1 MILTCPTCGT
11 RYQTDRARLA
21 PPGGNVRC
29 AKCLAVWFHAVSEAE
44 ETPEPDSSEALSANK
59 SADIGLPENDIV
71 QSERAA
77 NRTRLALVA
86 GWGVLL
92 IFMGTFAWAA
102 IAFRHEIATVWPQ
115 SSSYYAAINLPVN
128 IQGLALIDIGYDR
141 AVENGESVL
150 RISGRVTNVSVAE
163 LAVPGIRV
171 SLHDGD
177 ERELYSWTINA
188 GVPLLRPGQ
197 SQPFL
202 TRLPNPPA
210 EMRGVDLSFVA
221 SVAP

>member
-21 PPGGNVRC
+21 PPGENVRC

-44 ETPEPDSSEALSANK
+44 EAPEPDSSEALSAIK
-59 SADIGLPENDIV
+59 SADIGLAENDTV
-71 QSERAA
+71 QSGRAV

-86 GWGVLL
+86 GWGALL
-92 IFMGTFAWAA
+92 IFVGTFAWAA

-115 SSSYYAAINLPVN
+115 SSSFYAAINLPVN
-128 IQGLALIDIGYDR
+128 VQGLALIDIGYDR

-150 RISGRVTNVSVAE
+150 RISGRVTNVSEAE

-171 SLHDGD
+171 SLRDGD

-188 GVPLLRPGQ
+188 GVPLLGPGQ
-197 SQPFL
+197 SRPFL

-221 SVAP
+221 SAAP